1 MDNPSSQ
8 VLLSS
13 MAKLNALT
21 KLGVSTACV
30 VCLLL
35 LAGCGRKSPL
45 AEVCHDNPLVCR
57 DLDLD
62 ATCRE
67 RRTPLLE
74 LRLAIKRQ
82 QVTADDETQFK
93 LLQTLES
100 YNTCLK
106 RTAGIQHVN
115 NPSLTS
121 NAQRAY
127 ALTSESL
134 LELQRQTQGRDNAHL
149 AFYHWT
155 KLGDGN
161 ALAVLNELQSHN
173 QIHDAYILAGLG
185 TDRLRRKPKQA
196 RELFLQAL
204 QNATPEQFVADW
216 LLALASVTPDVELQY
231 LLQKTNVVLTGR
243 GVNQRMLADVL
254 GAHRA
259 AQAGLDT
266 EAQQLAQALQ
276 QGEYQQSHWP
286 ERLAYTEP
294 VLQVPA
300 AGATDNASVSH
311 PSAASTTR

>member
-1 MDNPSSQ
+1 
-8 VLLSS
+8 
-13 MAKLNALT
+13 MAKSNSVA
-21 KLGVSTACV
+21 KLGVGAASV
-30 VCLLL
+30 VGLLL
-35 LAGCGRKSPL
+35 LAGCGGKSPL
-45 AEVCHDNPLVCR
+45 AEICHDNPQVCR

-82 QVTADDETQFK
+82 QVSADDETQFK
-93 LLQTLES
+93 LLQALES

-106 RTAGIQHVN
+106 RAAGIQHVN

-134 LELQRQTQGRDNAHL
+134 QALQQQTQGRDNAHL
-149 AFYHWT
+149 AYYHWT
-155 KLGDGN
+155 KLSDRS
-161 ALAVLNELQSHN
+161 ALEVLNTLQQQHKI
-173 QIHDAYILAGLG
+173 QDAYILAGLG
-185 TDRLRRKPKQA
+185 TERLRSEPEQA

-216 LLALASVTPDVELQY
+216 LLALASVTPDVELKY
-231 LLQKTNVVLTGR
+231 LLQKTNVVLTDR
-243 GVNQRMLADVL
+243 GVNQRMLTDSL
-254 GAHRA
+254 GARRA

-276 QGEYQQSHWP
+276 RGEYQQSHWP
-286 ERLAYTEP
+286 DRLAYTEP
-294 VLQVPA
+294 VAQAPVA
-300 AGATDNASVSH
+300 ASTDNASVSGAVTS
-311 PSAASTTR
+311 PTTR